1 MYQPDCNTLESSSRD
16 VGTVR
21 PAAVSLWVPVRLA
34 LGTAAALGF
43 ARFAYSLLLPAM
55 RNDLHWSFAQAGSL
69 GTAMAA
75 GYLLGSLSIVSVER
89 RLGTARVF
97 MGGLVLTAA
106 TLLATAMFR
115 DYTILLLLRFIAGLV
130 TGGAFI
136 AGFSLAARAGAPSDR
151 STLFTVI
158 YSSGG
163 GVGMVLSGWVLPP
176 VLAHGW
182 GWSGGWLVL
191 GAMTLVAIAMVVP
204 AVARV
209 PRAVDSATVGT
220 GASLGHLRPILLAY
234 LLYGAGYYALMTF
247 VIVYLRGAGYD
258 HAHIVDFW
266 IVAGLAVSISM
277 FLWGPLLE
285 RMRGSRS
292 VALTTGV
299 LIASGLVL
307 LLLHGFVAVMLSA
320 VLFGGS
326 LMASAFAHLDYARE
340 LVPSHAWTRIIAVMT
355 VMFSLGQMT
364 GPLLCGAIADHGGL
378 RVGMFAATGLL
389 MVCIVLASLQR
400 GPSAGKP

>member
-1 MYQPDCNTLESSSRD
+1 
-16 VGTVR
+16 
-21 PAAVSLWVPVRLA
+21 
-34 LGTAAALGF
+34 
-43 ARFAYSLLLPAM
+43 
-55 RNDLHWSFAQAGSL
+55 
-69 GTAMAA
+69 
-75 GYLLGSLSIVSVER
+75 
-89 RLGTARVF
+89 

-209 PRAVDSATVGT
+209 PRAVDSAKAGT
-220 GASLGHLRPILLAY
+220 SASLGHLRPILLAY

-400 GPSAGKP
+400 GPSAAKP

>member
-1 MYQPDCNTLESSSRD
+1 MYRPDRNTFDSSSCEVRD
-16 VGTVR
+16 AE
-21 PAAVSLWVPVRLA
+21 PAAVSLWVPARLA

-55 RNDLHWSFAQAGSL
+55 RSDLHWNFAQAGSL

-97 MGGLVLTAA
+97 TGCLVLTAA
-106 TLLATAMFR
+106 TLLATGLFR

-136 AGFSLAARAGAPSDR
+136 AGFTLAARAGAASDR

-163 GVGMVLSGWVLPP
+163 GVGMVLSGWLLPP
-176 VLAHGW
+176 VLTHGW
-182 GWSGGWLVL
+182 GWPGGWLLL
-191 GAMTLVAIAMVVP
+191 GTMTLVAIALVIP

-209 PRAVDSATVGT
+209 PRTVDSATVGT
-220 GASLGHLRPILLAY
+220 KVSLGHLRPLLLAY

-258 HAHIVDFW
+258 NAHIVDFW
-266 IVAGLAVSISM
+266 IAAGLAVSISM

-285 RMRGSRS
+285 RIRGSRS

-307 LLLHGFVAVMLSA
+307 LLLHGFFAVMLSA
-320 VLFGGS
+320 TLFGGS

-378 RVGMFAATGLL
+378 RVGMFTAIGLL
-389 MVCIVLASLQR
+389 ILCIALASRQR
-400 GPSAGKP
+400 GSLAGNP

>member
-1 MYQPDCNTLESSSRD
+1 MYQSDCNTLDTPSRNAD
-16 VGTVR
+16 DMKSD
-21 PAAVSLWVPVRLA
+21 AVSLWVPVRLA
-34 LGTAAALGF
+34 LGTVAALGF

-55 RNDLHWSFAQAGSL
+55 RNDLRWNFAQAGSL

-115 DYTILLLLRFIAGLV
+115 DYTILLVLRFIAGLV

-136 AGFSLAARAGAPSDR
+136 AGFTLAARAGAPSNR

-163 GVGMVLSGWVLPP
+163 GVGMVLSGLLLPP

-209 PRAVDSATVGT
+209 PRAVDSATAGT
-220 GASLGHLRPILLAY
+220 RASLGHLRPILLAY

-320 VLFGGS
+320 ALFGGS

-340 LVPSHAWTRIIAVMT
+340 LVPPHAWTRVIAVMT

-400 GPSAGKP
+400 GPSAARP